1 MIPEGARSVNAH
13 LDSCGESTVPWPIMS
28 AEVFFVELPENSTLE
43 QRLVGTERLLD
54 GCGLKQIVAKRDR
67 VAVKIHVGE
76 GRNNTHLA
84 PRIVGAVVERL
95 KRLGTSPFLTETSTL
110 YKGNRSNA
118 IDHLT
123 HAYEHGFGYEV
134 VGAPFIMA
142 DGLSGNSEV
151 EVPIPGVLFQK
162 VNIAREAVFADALVA
177 VTHAKGHLANA
188 LGGTIKNVGMGL
200 SSRMGKLRQHSAM
213 KPKVDPK
220 ACTLCLKCIR
230 WCPVEAIVEREG
242 KAFILTEPCIGCGEC
257 LAVCRFDAV
266 KYDWGT
272 QGTDLQRKEA
282 EHALG
287 VVLDKRDKCL
297 FLNFLVDMT
306 RDCDCMDRAQ
316 ERIQPDLGI
325 LASQDAVAVDQAT
338 LDLTRER
345 FGRSLAEEGWP
356 HLDATVQLEH
366 GERVGLGSRRYELR
380 MVGAR

>member
-1 MIPEGARSVNAH
+1 
-13 LDSCGESTVPWPIMS
+13 MS
-28 AEVFFVELPENSTLE
+28 SEVFFVELPEHSTLE
-43 QRLVGTERLLD
+43 ERVAATVRLLD
-54 GCGLKQIVAKRDR
+54 GCGLKQIVAQRDR
-67 VAVKIHVGE
+67 VAVKIHIGE
-76 GRNNTHLA
+76 GKNNTHLA
-84 PRIVGAVVERL
+84 PQIVGAVVERL
-95 KRLGTSPFLTETSTL
+95 KRIGSSPFLTETSTL
-110 YKGNRSNA
+110 YKGSRSNA

-123 HAYEHGFGYEV
+123 HAFEHGFDFQT

-142 DGLSGNSEV
+142 DGLSGNSEI
-151 EVPIPGVLFQK
+151 EVPISGVLFQK

-177 VTHAKGHLANA
+177 VTHVKGHLANGLA
-188 LGGTIKNVGMGL
+188 GTIKNIGMGL
-200 SSRMGKLRQHSAM
+200 SSRMGKLRQHSSM
-213 KPKVDPK
+213 KPKVDRK

-230 WCPVEAIVEREG
+230 WCPVDAIVEQEG

-272 QGTDLQRKEA
+272 QAVDLQRKEA

-287 VVLDKRDKCL
+287 VVAEKRDRCL

-325 LASQDAVAVDQAT
+325 LASRDAVAVDQAS

-345 FGRSLAEEGWP
+345 FGHSLAEVGWP
-356 HLDATVQLEH
+356 KLDATVQLEH
-366 GERVGLGSRRYELR
+366 GERIGLGSRRYELR
-380 MVGAR
+380 SVGA

>member
-1 MIPEGARSVNAH
+1 M
-13 LDSCGESTVPWPIMS
+13 ST
-28 AEVFFVELPENSTLE
+28 EVLFVELPEDSTLE
-43 QRLVGTERLLD
+43 ERILATERILD

-67 VAVKIHVGE
+67 VAVKIHIGE
-76 GRNNTHLA
+76 GRNDTHLA
-84 PRIVGAVVERL
+84 PRIVGTVVERL
-95 KRLGTSPFLTETSTL
+95 KRLGSSPFLTETSTL

-118 IDHLT
+118 IDHLV
-123 HAYEHGFGYEV
+123 HAFEHGFGYEAI
-134 VGAPFIMA
+134 GAPFIMA

-177 VTHAKGHLANA
+177 VTHAKGHLANG
-188 LGGTIKNVGMGL
+188 LGGTIKNLGMGL

-220 ACTLCLKCIR
+220 ACTLCSKCIR

-242 KAFILTEPCIGCGEC
+242 KAFILSEPCIGCGEC

-266 KYDWGT
+266 KFDWGT
-272 QGTDLQRKEA
+272 QAADLQRKEA
-282 EHALG
+282 EHTLG
-287 VVLDKRDKCL
+287 VVQDKRDKCL

-306 RDCDCMDRAQ
+306 RDCDCFDQ
-316 ERIQPDLGI
+316 VQKRIQPDLGV
-325 LASQDAVAVDQAT
+325 LASRDAVAVDQAT

-356 HLDATVQLEH
+356 KLDAGIQLEH
-366 GERVGLGSRRYELR
+366 GERIGLGSRRYQLQR
-380 MVGAR
+380 LPA